1 MAGGPQILRFQRGLP
16 TSRQF
21 GERLRLLVV
30 DGNEKGVCYS
40 LLGDLI
46 FIGREDSQ
54 ITLNDTN
61 ISKKHAE
68 LGWKGDHYLIR
79 DLGSSNGI
87 LVNGQRVA
95 EAKLKPGDLVMIGLT
110 VLEVYSAA
118 QTKKNEK
125 PLISGPLKKI
135 QPPSA
140 ADKAK
145 QKTPDEKKKK
155 ELGRKRM
162 IVYVLLFF
170 VAYFVFFSDEE
181 GVKTIRENA
190 KIEPSED
197 EAPKKKLSKKD
208 LKDAIAEFVP
218 DYTLDTQ
225 QRKDAEVFFRSGVR
239 EIQNKNY
246 KRAVTAFETALTVD
260 PTHDLAKIYLKSAK
274 KDMEA
279 DVKSTA
285 AAAVRARK
293 SLRFKE
299 ARMHYQNI
307 VRYLEGISEEKPDDM
322 KKPEGPKN
330 PQEKKDK
337 TMSEYYKDAQEA
349 LIQIEKEENRIR

>member
-1 MAGGPQILRFQRGLP
+1 MPAGPQILRFQRGLP

-21 GERLRLLVV
+21 GERLRLLVIE
-30 DGNEKGVCYS
+30 GNEKGVCYS

-61 ISKKHAE
+61 ISRKHAE
-68 LGWKGDHYLIR
+68 LSWKGSQYQIR

-87 LVNGQRVA
+87 VVNGQKVP
-95 EAKLKPGDLVMIGLT
+95 EANLKAGDILMVGLT
-110 VLEVYSAA
+110 ALEVYGVTQSS
-118 QTKKNEK
+118 KNAN
-125 PLISGPLKKI
+125 PHFAGPPKKI
-135 QPPSA
+135 KLDEPQKELGTSA
-140 ADKAK
+140 
-145 QKTPDEKKKK
+145 EKKKK
-155 ELGRKRM
+155 NDLARKRL
-162 IVYVLLFF
+162 IIYALLFF
-170 VAYFVFFSDEE
+170 VAYFVFFSEE
-181 GVKTIRENA
+181 DKVQTFRERG
-190 KIEPSED
+190 KIEPSEED
-197 EAPKKKLSKKD
+197 APKKKVSKKD
-208 LKDAIAEFVP
+208 IKDAIAEYVP

-246 KRAVTAFETALTVD
+246 RRAMTAFETALTVD

-279 DVKSTA
+279 DVKSTF

-299 ARMHYQNI
+299 ARMHYENI
-307 VRYLEGISEEKPDDM
+307 IRYLEGNAENRLDETKPTEDAA
-322 KKPEGPKN
+322 KKS
-330 PQEKKDK
+330 QEKKDR
-337 TMSEYYKDAQEA
+337 TMAEYYKDAQEA
-349 LIQIEKEENRIR
+349 LVQLEKEENRIR